1 MERVPPQKLLDATT
15 ALLEAFGMDT
25 PEAESVAASLVSSE
39 IRGHNSHGVIR
50 LTTTYEA
57 MIEDGAIDPTATP
70 ITERHSSSVISVDGN
85 RAFGQLTGDYIVDAG
100 VEAAEETGI
109 SVVGVR
115 GGCHLGRVGE
125 WAERAAEGGVAT
137 FGFINSGG
145 TSRTVTVPG
154 SADRLFA
161 TNPITVGIPTFDE
174 LEFPIVLD
182 MATSQVAHGKITKL
196 AVDEGTVP
204 EAWTVTETGDH
215 VEDAVTFEETDT
227 GAILPLGGQASGRNG
242 YGLALCAELFAGII
256 GQGEVIGDDENDHVN
271 NAGMFV
277 FVDPL
282 RFSSQAEIET
292 VIRTVNEQIRNAD
305 YPEAVETGYATKGD
319 RALLPG
325 EPEHRKRLE
334 YEKEGIPLTDGA
346 VDSLTEL
353 AEERG
358 VETPLF

>member
-1 MERVPPQKLLDATT
+1 MRRIPPQTLLDVTT
-15 ALLEAFGMDT
+15 DLLEAFGMPE
-25 PEAESVAASLVSSE
+25 PEAASVAASLVSAE

-70 ITERHSSSVISVDGN
+70 RVERHSTAVASVDGN
-85 RAFGQLTGDYIVDAG
+85 RAFGQLTGEYIVDAG
-100 VEAAEETGI
+100 VDGAREAGV

-115 GGCHLGRVGE
+115 GGAHLGRIGE
-125 WAERAAEGGVAT
+125 WAERAAAEGMVS
-137 FGFINSGG
+137 FGFVNSGG

-161 TNPITVGIPTFDE
+161 TNPITVGVPTFDE

-204 EAWTVTETGDH
+204 AEWTVTETGEH
-215 VEDAVTFEETDT
+215 VDDAVAFEEGK
-227 GAILPLGGQASGRNG
+227 GALLPLGGQTSGRKG
-242 YGLALCAELFAGII
+242 YGLALCTELLAGIV
-256 GQGEVIGDDENDHVN
+256 GRGEVIGQDENDHVN

-282 RFSSQAEIET
+282 QFSSREEIEAVIGT
-292 VIRTVNEQIRNAD
+292 VHSQIRNAD
-305 YPEAVETGYATKGD
+305 YPDAVETGYATKGD

-325 EPEHRKRLE
+325 EPEHETRLE
-334 YEKEGIPLTDGA
+334 YEADGIPLTDGA
-346 VDSLTEL
+346 IDALTEL

-358 VETPLF
+358 VSTPLF

>member
-1 MERVPPQKLLDATT
+1 MQRIQPQKLLDVTT
-15 ALLEAFGMDT
+15 ELLEAFGMAKPD
-25 PEAESVAASLVSSE
+25 AESVAASLVSAE

-50 LTTTYEA
+50 LSTLYQA
-57 MIEDGAIDPTATP
+57 MIDSGEIDPKATP
-70 ITERHSSSVISVDGN
+70 IVERQSPSVISVDGN
-85 RAFGQLTGDYIVDAG
+85 RAFGQLTGEYIVNAG
-100 VEAAEETGI
+100 IEGAEEAGI

-115 GGCHLGRVGE
+115 GGCHLGRIGE
-125 WAERAAEGGVAT
+125 WAERAAEKGFAT
-137 FGFINSGG
+137 YGCVNSGG

-161 TNPITVGIPTFDE
+161 TNPITIGIPTFDE

-196 AVDEGTVP
+196 AVDEGTIP
-204 EAWTVTETGDH
+204 EEWTVTATGEH
-215 VEDAVTFEETDT
+215 VEDAVAFEEGA
-227 GAILPLGGQASGRNG
+227 GAILPVGGQTSGRKG
-242 YGLALCAELFAGII
+242 YGLALCTEVFAGII
-256 GQGEVIGDDENDHVN
+256 GRGEVIGEDENEHVN

-282 RFSSQAEIET
+282 RFSSQEEIEA
-292 VIRTVNEQIRNAD
+292 VIRTVHDQVRNAS
-305 YPEAVETGYATKGD
+305 YPDAVETGYATKGD

-325 EPEHRKRLE
+325 EPEHQQRLE
-334 YEKEGIPLTDGA
+334 YEAEGIPLTDGA
-346 VDSLTEL
+346 VDALNQL

>member
-1 MERVPPQKLLDATT
+1 MQRIQPEALLDATT
-15 ALLEAFGMDT
+15 KLLESFGMET
-25 PEAESVAASLVSSE
+25 PEAESVAASLVSAE

-50 LTTTYEA
+50 LATMYGD
-57 MIEDGAIDPTATP
+57 MIDVGSIDPKATP
-70 ITERHSSSVISVDGN
+70 IVERHSPAVISVDGN
-85 RAFGQLTGDYIVDAG
+85 RAFGQLTGEYIVDTG
-100 VEAAEETGI
+100 IEAAEEVGI

-115 GGCHLGRVGE
+115 GGCHLGRIGE
-125 WAERAAEGGVAT
+125 WAERAAEEGFVT

-161 TNPITVGIPTFDE
+161 TNPITIGIPTFDE

-196 AVDEGTVP
+196 AVDEGTIP
-204 EAWTVTETGDH
+204 EGWTVTETGED
-215 VEDAVTFEETDT
+215 VVDAVAFEEGK
-227 GAILPLGGQASGRNG
+227 GALLPVGGQTSGRKG
-242 YGLALCAELFAGII
+242 YGLALCSELFAGIF
-256 GQGEVIGDDENDHVN
+256 GRGEVVGQDENEYVN
-271 NAGMFV
+271 NAGVFM

-282 RFSSQAEIET
+282 RFSSQEEIEA
-292 VIRTVNEQIRNAD
+292 VIRTVHDQIENAN
-305 YPEAVETGYATKGD
+305 YPDAVETGYATKGD

-325 EPEHRKRLE
+325 EPEHQKRIE
-334 YEKEGIPLTDGA
+334 YEADGIPLTDGA
-346 VDSLTEL
+346 IDALNDL

>member
-1 MERVPPQKLLDATT
+1 MQRVPPQKLLDVTT

-50 LTTTYEA
+50 LSTLYRA
-57 MIEDGAIDPTATP
+57 MIESGSIDPTATP
-70 ITERHSSSVISVDGN
+70 TVERHSPSVISVDGN

-100 VEAAEETGI
+100 VEAAEEAGI

-115 GGCHLGRVGE
+115 GGAHLGRVGE
-125 WAERAAEGGVAT
+125 WAERAAEEGFAT

-154 SADRLFA
+154 SADRIFA
-161 TNPITVGIPTFDE
+161 TNPITVGVPTFDE

-196 AVDEGTVP
+196 AVDEGTIP
-204 EAWTVTETGDH
+204 EAWTVTETGEH
-215 VEDAVTFEETDT
+215 VEDAVTFEETNT
-227 GAILPLGGQASGRNG
+227 GAILPLGGQASGRKG

-256 GQGEVIGDDENDHVN
+256 GRGEVVGDDENEYVN

-282 RFSSQAEIET
+282 RFSSQGEIET
-292 VIRTVNEQIRNAD
+292 VIRTVHDQVRNAE
-305 YPEAVETGYATKGD
+305 YPDAVETGYATKGD
-319 RALLPG
+319 RALMPG
-325 EPEHRKRLE
+325 EPEHRTRLE
-334 YEKEGIPLTDGA
+334 YEAEGIPLTDGA
-346 VDSLTEL
+346 IDALTRL